1 MIQIYSRLDVAD
13 NSGAKK
19 VMCFHVFG
27 GTRRRYGSLGDVI
40 MVPRQDVIS
49 TGLTVEEGIRIILS
63 AGTATPA
70 RLPRERL

>member
-1 MIQIYSRLDVAD
+1 VT
-13 NSGAKK
+13 
-19 VMCFHVFG
+19 VFVP
-27 GTRRRYGSLGDVI
+27 TNNLYLGDVI

-63 AGTATPA
+63 AGTATPS